1 MRAESYLTHKVGLS
15 TDFSHEDGQ
24 IQRFGQVRPMRFA
37 ALVAAFLIGLITGFA
52 STPDSGVSTNNQL
65 QRRQIDV
72 SEN

>member
-1 MRAESYLTHKVGLS
+1 VRAKSYLTHKAGLS

-24 IQRFGQVRPMRFA
+24 IQLFRQVHPMRFA

-52 STPDSGVSTNNQL
+52 TTPDPRDSSGDQL

-72 SEN
+72 KEN

>member
-1 MRAESYLTHKVGLS
+1 MRAESYLTHKLGLS
-15 TDFSHEDGQ
+15 TDFSNEDGW
-24 IQRFGQVRPMRFA
+24 IQHFGQVRPMRFA

-52 STPDSGVSTNNQL
+52 STPDPGVSTNNQL